1 MKCTYCLGTSFQRG
15 RFDLAQVV
23 SMQPVLI
30 RNVPGFRCRQCGYLQ
45 VSAGTMK
52 KIEEMVAAG
61 LPDTMIPSAVYDL
74 ASPLRL
80 VEATHT
86 PPVEAQTGAT
96 KIAV

>member
-1 MKCTYCLGTSFQRG
+1 MQCPYCLGTSFQRG

-23 SMQPVLI
+23 SLQPVLI
-30 RNVPGFRCRQCGYLQ
+30 RNVPGSRCRQCGYIQ
-45 VSAGTMK
+45 VNADTMK
-52 KIEEMVAAG
+52 KIEEMVSAG
-61 LPDTMIPSAVYDL
+61 LPDTMIASAVYDL

-86 PPVEAQTGAT
+86 PPAKFETSAT

>member
-1 MKCTYCLGTSFQRG
+1 MKCPYCLGTSFQRG

-30 RNVPGFRCRQCGYLQ
+30 RNVPGSRCRQCGYIQ

-61 LPDTMIPSAVYDL
+61 QSDTMIPSAVYDL

-80 VEATHT
+80 VETTHT
-86 PPVEAQTGAT
+86 PPVAVQTDAT